1 MQPLRRAFLASIP
14 VVLVLLNVTCREPGP
29 FPDEGYDNRLSGG
42 SNTVFDNTSKAFGNP
57 FPHLNVYDLTVHT
70 TGDQQFE
77 ATFVTAPAPV
87 NSGLGPLYNNVSCV
101 SCHHNDGIGVPTTG
115 DAQSSL
121 LLRISLPGTDEHG
134 GPLPVP
140 GYGTQLQDKAVFGKQ
155 PECRVDI
162 SYTYQT
168 FSFPDGETYELRTPI
183 YNLSNL
189 YAPINGDYLL
199 SPRLA
204 PPVFGL
210 GLLEAVPENEI
221 VSNAGA
227 GSASGVSGKA
237 NYVWDPVAQK
247 MALGRFGWKA
257 NTASI
262 LAQVASAYNQDMGV
276 TSSIFPLENSAG
288 QVQFDSLKDDPELS
302 DRILN
307 AVKFY
312 VQTLAVP
319 ARRNLSDPTVQRG
332 EALFTQ
338 AKCSSCHLPTL
349 TTGVDV
355 AFPSLSNQRIHPYTD
370 LLLHDMGPGLAD
382 GRPDFAATGSEW
394 RTAPLWGV
402 GLFET
407 VNFPAYYLHDGRAR
421 TLLEAIMW
429 HGGQADGSK
438 MFVQHLSSIDRNALI
453 AFLKSL

>member
-1 MQPLRRAFLASIP
+1 MQSLRRAFRASLPVGLAF
-14 VVLVLLNVTCREPGP
+14 LNTACREPAP

-42 SNTVFDNTSKAFGNP
+42 TNTVFDNTSKAFGNP
-57 FPHLNVYDLTVHT
+57 FPNLNAYDLAVHS
-70 TGDQQFE
+70 TGDRQFE
-77 ATFVTAPAPV
+77 AMFVTAPAAV

-134 GPLPVP
+134 GPLAVP
-140 GYGTQLQDKAVFGKQ
+140 RYGTQLQDKAVFGRQ
-155 PECRVDI
+155 PECRVSI
-162 SYTYQT
+162 SYSYQT
-168 FSFPDGETYELRTPI
+168 FSFPDGETYELRTPT
-183 YNLSNL
+183 YSLTGL
-189 YAPINGDYLL
+189 YAPQSGDYLL

-221 VSNAGA
+221 LSNGDAAGD
-227 GSASGVSGKA
+227 GVMTGKA
-237 NYVWDPVAQK
+237 NYVWDPVARK

-262 LAQVASAYNQDMGV
+262 LAQVASAYNQDMGITNGV
-276 TSSIFPLENSAG
+276 FPLENSAG
-288 QVQFDSLKDDPELS
+288 QVQYDSLKDDPELS
-302 DRILN
+302 DTNLH

-319 ARRNLSDPTVQRG
+319 ARRNLSDPVVRRG
-332 EALFTQ
+332 EELFTRAQ
-338 AKCSSCHLPTL
+338 CGRCHLPTM
-349 TTGVDV
+349 TTGVNV

-370 LLLHDMGPGLAD
+370 LLLHDMGTGLAD

-402 GLFET
+402 GLIET

-421 TLLEAIMW
+421 TLTEAILW
-429 HGGQADGSK
+429 HGGQAEQSRTFFRQLSK
-438 MFVQHLSSIDRNALI
+438 EDRNALLM
-453 AFLKSL
+453 FLKSL